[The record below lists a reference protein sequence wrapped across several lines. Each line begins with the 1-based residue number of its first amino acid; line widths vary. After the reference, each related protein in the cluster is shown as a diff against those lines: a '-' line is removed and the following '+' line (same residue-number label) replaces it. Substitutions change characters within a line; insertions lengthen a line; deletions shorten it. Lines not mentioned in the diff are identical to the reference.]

1 MLTVN
6 KKFTIVRLLCAFAI
20 AIALSVAV
28 IFAVSEE
35 PVTAIYN
42 LFLGPLQSKRHFFE
56 VFASSVPLI
65 FTGLALGLVFKSG
78 NFSMIADACLY
89 TGAVV
94 TAALAIKTSLP
105 FAVHPIVIM
114 IAAAAVGG
122 LIGSIPALLKV
133 YFHTNELVTSLM
145 FNYVFFYLG
154 IYNVTKFLADR
165 EAGTFASKKYQATA
179 SLGKLI
185 SGTNF
190 HVGYL
195 IAIAAVILLY
205 ILVYKTKF
213 GYEVRISG
221 SNPEFAKY
229 SGIRTSRVII
239 MTQVIAGAVAGLG
252 GAVEQM
258 GMYQRFNWQDSP
270 SYAWDGVII
279 AILSGNNPK
288 MVPFAA
294 FFLAYIRVGA
304 DLMSRRSD
312 VQNELVSIIQAV
324 LILFVTAERFMA
336 GWKQREEAKK
346 ALKGEAEQM
355 GILQEILKTLSLPEF
370 YFAMFRSATPVLLT
384 TLGAMI
390 SSRSGTSNI
399 ALEGTMLISAFVGV
413 VVSAFSQSAW
423 IGFLGAVLAGFIVSN
438 ILAYFILKLNSNA
451 VISGIALNTFASGGT
466 IFVLYLITGEKGAS
480 TSLSSLKLPSVTI
493 PVVKDIPVIGTVL
506 SGHHVLTYAALILVA
521 VVWYMFKY
529 TRLGMHIR
537 AVGESPDAAESV
549 GIPVKRI
556 KYIALC
562 LSGMMTGMA
571 GAFLSMGYV
580 GLFSSGMTAG
590 RGYIALAT
598 QAIAAGNAVIGMLA
612 SLLFGFCQSLANY
625 LQNSSI
631 PLQFIQMMPYLI
643 IIIAYTVYCAMVEH
657 NKKKKQMK
665 AAAGK

>member
-1 MLTVN
+1 
-6 KKFTIVRLLCAFAI
+6 
-20 AIALSVAV
+20 
-28 IFAVSEE
+28 
-35 PVTAIYN
+35 
-42 LFLGPLQSKRHFFE
+42 
-56 VFASSVPLI
+56 
-65 FTGLALGLVFKSG
+65 
-78 NFSMIADACLY
+78 
-89 TGAVV
+89 
-94 TAALAIKTSLP
+94 
-105 FAVHPIVIM
+105 
-114 IAAAAVGG
+114 
-122 LIGSIPALLKV
+122 
-133 YFHTNELVTSLM
+133 
-145 FNYVFFYLG
+145 
-154 IYNVTKFLADR
+154 
-165 EAGTFASKKYQATA
+165 
-179 SLGKLI
+179 
-185 SGTNF
+185 
-190 HVGYL
+190 
-195 IAIAAVILLY
+195 
-205 ILVYKTKF
+205 
-213 GYEVRISG
+213 
-221 SNPEFAKY
+221 
-229 SGIRTSRVII
+229 
-239 MTQVIAGAVAGLG
+239 
-252 GAVEQM
+252 
-258 GMYQRFNWQDSP
+258 
-270 SYAWDGVII
+270 
-279 AILSGNNPK
+279 
-288 MVPFAA
+288 
-294 FFLAYIRVGA
+294 
-304 DLMSRRSD
+304 
-312 VQNELVSIIQAV
+312 
-324 LILFVTAERFMA
+324 
-336 GWKQREEAKK
+336 
-346 ALKGEAEQM
+346 M

-480 TSLSSLKLPSVTI
+480 TSLPSLKL
-493 PVVKDIPVIGTVL
+493 PVVKDIPVIGAVL